1 MDLSTNDYRIGFGA
15 QSAFFAAWLKKN
27 GFGKIARRRF
37 LIYTGI
43 VALLLAL
50 GIGANIPGLQSV
62 NVVSAFLYIILF
74 IVSLI
79 IGALFAAIMV
89 FLIGPIVVWAWMAVS
104 YLIGPW
110 PKRTQRLRL
119 TDTQVIKQVGETES
133 GLTWK
138 GVFDVVETR
147 KTLLIFT
154 RPNCALIVPKQAF
167 DTPEASQAFVAYAK
181 ARWMDAKSV
190 F

>member
-1 MDLSTNDYRIGFGA
+1 MDLSTNDFRIGFGA
-15 QSAFFAAWLKKN
+15 QSAFFAAWLRKN
-27 GFGKIARRRF
+27 GFGKTARRRF
-37 LIYTGI
+37 LAYTGI
-43 VALLLAL
+43 VTLLMVF
-50 GIGANIPGLQSV
+50 GIGANVPGLQSITYT
-62 NVVSAFLYIILF
+62 VVFVYILLF

-79 IGALFAAIMV
+79 IGALFAAIMI
-89 FLIGPIVVWAWMAVS
+89 FLIGPIVVWVWMAVS

-119 TDTQVIKQVGETES
+119 TDTRVIKQVGESEYS
-133 GLTWK
+133 LTWK
-138 GVFDVVETR
+138 EVFDLVETR

-154 RPNCALIVPKQAF
+154 QRNCALIVPKLAF